1 MKVSSKVIWCTRKC
15 SIVLFKIELYWHFI
29 ISYSVYR
36 FSFSR
41 QCLNIFIC
49 FESISHILD
58 SKYDNLSHFSDKTL
72 ISYMITSF
80 IIHMKHV
87 PLHITFRPM
96 MDIISVEEYANQK
109 LRILNNISFS
119 WWTKYTYETWWYFS
133 PKYQH
138 DKSVSNTM
146 HIIWIICSLIDI

>member
-29 ISYSVYR
+29 ISYCV
-36 FSFSR
+36 
-41 QCLNIFIC
+41 LFILKTMTEHLYM
-49 FESISHILD
+49 FESTSHILD

>member
-1 MKVSSKVIWCTRKC
+1 
-15 SIVLFKIELYWHFI
+15 
-29 ISYSVYR
+29 
-36 FSFSR
+36 
-41 QCLNIFIC
+41 
-49 FESISHILD
+49 
-58 SKYDNLSHFSDKTL
+58 
-72 ISYMITSF
+72 MITSF

-146 HIIWIICSLIDI
+146 HIIWIIFSLIDIQKLENANRSLRWDTHNHFIIYTQRLIFHEFEKIISLSSRGIFCNELNLDCQTWFFWTP

>member
-1 MKVSSKVIWCTRKC
+1 MRKKI
-15 SIVLFKIELYWHFI
+15 SLVLFKIEIYWHFI
-29 ISYSVYR
+29 ISYCV
-36 FSFSR
+36 FS
-41 QCLNIFIC
+41 IFILYISEYLYM

>member
-1 MKVSSKVIWCTRKC
+1 M
-15 SIVLFKIELYWHFI
+15 SILITQSLLWFTFLIQ
-29 ISYSVYR
+29 
-36 FSFSR
+36 FSFLR
-41 QCLNIFIC
+41 QWLNIFIC

-146 HIIWIICSLIDI
+146 HIIWIICSLIDIWKPEIFRRAQEYFR

>member
-1 MKVSSKVIWCTRKC
+1 MHKKTFNTNFSKYNYIG
-15 SIVLFKIELYWHFI
+15 ILLYNI
-29 ISYSVYR
+29 AYSL
-36 FSFSR
+36 FSFLIQS
-41 QCLNIFIC
+41 LNIFIC